1 MPSQRS
7 LFQVSSKLF
16 LSSAAAPAT
25 AAVELVT
32 SDQEGFLNMV
42 GSFLIDAFW
51 LNSEHHQLGSTA
63 LDIKDSVRTSL
74 MIEQASDLQ
83 DKYGEKMG
91 KRVLEACVVAALDQ
105 ETKEMVGVVTLKVT
119 LLFKDNVLEGEQAEA
134 ALKNAVANL
143 GPKQRRQYKDASAQ
157 VIATELLGPDTKAIC
172 VLSNLAVSPNARR
185 RGIAKTLCDEA
196 EAVAGDWGF
205 TEMFL
210 VVEEANAAARTLY
223 ETKLGYAISF
233 KKEAETALRVDLETG
248 SFEETT
254 ADTLVLVKKI

>member
-1 MPSQRS
+1 
-7 LFQVSSKLF
+7 LSKR
-16 LSSAAAPAT
+16 
-25 AAVELVT
+25 
-32 SDQEGFLNMV
+32 
-42 GSFLIDAFW
+42 LI
-51 LNSEHHQLGSTA
+51 N
-63 LDIKDSVRTSL
+63 RT
-74 MIEQASDLQ
+74 ITE
-83 DKYGEKMG
+83 KKMG

-119 LLFKDNVLEGEQAEA
+119 LLVNDNALKGEQAEA

-143 GPKQRRQYKDASAQ
+143 GPKQRRQYKDTSVQ

-172 VLSNLAVSPNARR
+172 VLSSRAVSLNARR
-185 RGIAKTLCDEA
+185 RGISKTLYYEA

-223 ETKLGYAISF
+223 ETKLADAISF
-233 KKEAETALRVDLETG
+233 KKEAETALRVDVDLEMG